1 LDTSHT
7 DAISFVQVMGNDL
20 WSTGSN
26 TLNCYASQGGKI
38 VDNYYFLS
46 NEKITQMDICEIFGG

>member
-1 LDTSHT
+1 
-7 DAISFVQVMGNDL
+7 MGNDL